1 MIKTNQETREREGL
15 PTTKERKM
23 FARIFVPAMVLA
35 IATLALFNQQIIR
48 AKGTQGNSAANSTAK
63 EQREVKLIITP
74 VGADGL
80 TPTKTYH
87 AGEKVAVQLTMF
99 NGTDQPVAIVQGD
112 SIYQHRIKLVKGGQK
127 VPFLPEVEAAITNKD
142 VEGPSGSRSVRDP
155 LAPHQSTTVSVLNLS
170 DWYGNL
176 EPGQYQLTLWY
187 QPQGLRRIM
196 KTNTISFQIVP

>member
-1 MIKTNQETREREGL
+1 MIKMNQETRERKEL

-23 FARIFVPAMVLA
+23 YLRIFVPAMVLA
-35 IATLALFNQQIIR
+35 IATLALFNQQTR
-48 AKGTQGNSAANSTAK
+48 ATGLQGNGAANSSAK
-63 EQREVKLIITP
+63 EQRDVKLTITP

-80 TPTKTYH
+80 TPTKNFH

-99 NGTDQPVAIVQGD
+99 NDSDQPVAIVQGD
-112 SIYQHRIKLVKGGQK
+112 TKYQHRLKLVKDGQQ
-127 VPFLPEVEAAITNKD
+127 VPFLPEVDAAIANKD

-155 LAPHQSTTVSVLNLS
+155 LAPNQATTVSVLDLS

-176 EPGQYQLTLWY
+176 EPGQYRLTLWY
-187 QPQGLRRIM
+187 RSQGVRRTM